1 MIFPEAGGGSC
12 DFCNI
17 GRRSAGFD
25 EISYAG
31 RRFGTLKMQTVHA
44 ASRGFAPVREGSL
57 PARSGP

>member
-31 RRFGTLKMQTVHA
+31 RRFGTLKMQTVFHFFDDI
-44 ASRGFAPVREGSL
+44 GL
-57 PARSGP
+57 NKL